1 MWITNLLGL
10 VLCGAEDTL
19 LRSGSPSDTDGER
32 SVGFALPRVIFG
44 GGELLPG
51 RVLGAPLWS
60 EGWGVPEGTSV
71 SCASAKVQSFLHI
84 IPRPLANIRI
94 DAEDCWGEREPRGH
108 GQRVCGLEAR
118 DRGYGQRECGVEA
131 RDRGLRRRGLW
142 FPSIDFLPRR
152 GMCTRVY
159 TMVYPRVHNCILT
172 CTQPRSRYV
181 RRRPLVY
188 TSPGLMSRCQVG

>member
-32 SVGFALPRVIFG
+32 GVGFALPRVIFG

-84 IPRPLANIRI
+84 IPCPLSNPLCI
-94 DAEDCWGEREPRGH
+94 GHSERAATFIPRAP
-108 GQRVCGLEAR
+108 L
-118 DRGYGQRECGVEA
+118 
-131 RDRGLRRRGLW
+131 
-142 FPSIDFLPRR
+142 
-152 GMCTRVY
+152 
-159 TMVYPRVHNCILT
+159 
-172 CTQPRSRYV
+172 RSRYERPHALGKNASALSV
-181 RRRPLVY
+181 RAYMRSYREPFR
-188 TSPGLMSRCQVG
+188 TH

>member
-1 MWITNLLGL
+1 MGL

-32 SVGFALPRVIFG
+32 GVGFALPRVIFG

-84 IPRPLANIRI
+84 IPRPLANVCT
-94 DAEDCWGEREPRGH
+94 DAEDR
-108 GQRVCGLEAR
+108 
-118 DRGYGQRECGVEA
+118 
-131 RDRGLRRRGLW
+131 
-142 FPSIDFLPRR
+142 
-152 GMCTRVY
+152 
-159 TMVYPRVHNCILT
+159 
-172 CTQPRSRYV
+172 
-181 RRRPLVY
+181 
-188 TSPGLMSRCQVG
+188 